1 MRERFGKLPQA
12 LQKQVLFRS
21 GVSVLFWSLF
31 IIILINFRDI
41 YLLLPCLLL
50 AGYLTGN
57 SMWLFFQSV
66 AGNYMHLQGE
76 CIHLE
81 TIGIRKK
88 VRSVHL
94 ALEQGIVKI
103 PVRQRIRRLSEGD
116 TVSIYVAEKTP
127 VYERDGLYIISSYYA
142 MEIQGR

>member
-1 MRERFGKLPQA
+1 MC
-12 LQKQVLFRS
+12 LQGQCIRIDTSGLRKQVK
-21 GVSVLFWSLF
+21 
-31 IIILINFRDI
+31 
-41 YLLLPCLLL
+41 
-50 AGYLTGN
+50 A
-57 SMWLFFQSV
+57 
-66 AGNYMHLQGE
+66 
-76 CIHLE
+76 
-81 TIGIRKK
+81 
-88 VRSVHL
+88 VHL